1 MIVAV
6 ATVAASMTVEGTTA
20 VAVLMIARMMWQV

>member
-6 ATVAASMTVEGTTA
+6 ATVVASMTVEGTTA
-20 VAVLMIARMMWQV
+20 VAVLIIARMID